1 MSYKDERHKIIWD
14 FQREIVKIY
23 EEQQL
28 DSIEGL
34 DRQFT
39 VNGQNIL
46 ALFFDTVRK
55 GQVKYQG
62 FDFHKSFDD
71 ICFCCDEI
79 MYFTGQLYLYEP
91 YLYNP
96 LLYGYPFAGGI
107 LYPYS
112 RTIENKRFNMAANT
126 VSEKVYNY
134 WDRIGD
140 LLATYFPELIKPD
153 KAYFT
158 TTIDKIPD
166 DFHDSPN
173 YQWLKTFR
181 DDEFK
186 DLNEKRKQIV
196 HYISVDTTFKWNHAK
211 DPFDRAEI
219 EKMLAEQKALPRY
232 FKKHLELSVKGLEKT
247 IGLIQEI
254 TDNRLADVE

>member
-1 MSYKDERHKIIWD
+1 MSYKDDRHEIIWD
-14 FQREIVKIY
+14 FQREIAKIY
-23 EEQQL
+23 EEENL
-28 DSIEGL
+28 DSIEGP
-34 DRQFT
+34 DQEFD

-55 GQVKYQG
+55 GQNKFPD

-79 MYFTGQLYLYEP
+79 MYFTAQLYLYEP

-96 LLYGYPFAGGI
+96 LLYGYPFAGKI

-112 RTIENKRFNMAANT
+112 RTIENKRFNMFANT

-140 LLATYFPELIKPD
+140 LLATYFPELIKAD

-158 TTIDKIPD
+158 TTIDKIPE
-166 DFHDSPN
+166 DFHGSKY
-173 YQWLKTFR
+173 YQWLKHFR
-181 DDEFK
+181 DSDFK
-186 DLNEKRKQIV
+186 ELNKKRKQIV
-196 HYISVDTTFKWNHAK
+196 HYISIDTTFKWNHAK
-211 DPFDRAEI
+211 DP
-219 EKMLAEQKALPRY
+219 
-232 FKKHLELSVKGLEKT
+232 
-247 IGLIQEI
+247 
-254 TDNRLADVE
+254 